1 MCIRIYFSSARAGS
15 GIGTG
20 SASAGFGFGRGSCRP
35 PRGAVRG
42 AVGCAGACALGLPK
56 GLYTKKRSIRDS
68 ILYLHAN
75 TEYTQSLSRF
85 KVQFSHIQQRSASK
99 AYIKW
104 PADSC
109 PTASRCSWKC
119 APSWTS
125 VASLHPL
132 RPLRP
137 LLGLGL
143 GLELGLGL
151 GLGLELGLELG

>member
-1 MCIRIYFSSARAGS
+1 MYLPYNTYMYTYIFLIGARGRIGIAIGVRLRARA
-15 GIGTG
+15 
-20 SASAGFGFGRGSCRP
+20 AG
-35 PRGAVRG
+35 PRGARS

-56 GLYTKKRSIRDS
+56 KRSLRDS